1 MCSSWRPFSALI
13 AAAISGSASA
23 SVCLRIGMGQE
34 SGGKRIF
41 YHLPHGRRSSEHARG
56 RRLPSPLCRVN
67 LRASACAPPNNA
79 VRGASLRARLGHQD
93 RTPPKFSGGMPVPP
107 LLSLSRLIDRMNE
120 RIGHAF
126 YWLILLMVVISAANA
141 VVRKAFNY
149 SSNGLLEI
157 QWYLFSAIFL
167 FLAGYTLL
175 RNEHVRIDVIAG
187 RLSKKAQTWIDILGA
202 VFFLLPM
209 AVLMMWLSWP
219 LFVDAFQR
227 SEVSTNAGGLIIW
240 PARLMVPLGFALL
253 VLQGISELIKRV
265 AFLRGM
271 IPDPSEKLVVRTA
284 EEELAEDILR
294 ARGEKALAEEIAEQA
309 RGDRP

>member
-1 MCSSWRPFSALI
+1 
-13 AAAISGSASA
+13 
-23 SVCLRIGMGQE
+23 
-34 SGGKRIF
+34 
-41 YHLPHGRRSSEHARG
+41 
-56 RRLPSPLCRVN
+56 
-67 LRASACAPPNNA
+67 
-79 VRGASLRARLGHQD
+79 
-93 RTPPKFSGGMPVPP
+93 MPVAP

-187 RLSKKAQTWIDILGA
+187 RLSKKAQTWIDILGTL
-202 VFFLLPM
+202 FFLLPM
-209 AVLMMWLSWP
+209 AVLVMWLSWP
-219 LFVDAFQR
+219 VFVDAFQR
-227 SEVSTNAGGLIIW
+227 NEVSTNAGGLIIW
-240 PARLMVPLGFALL
+240 PARLMVPIGFALL